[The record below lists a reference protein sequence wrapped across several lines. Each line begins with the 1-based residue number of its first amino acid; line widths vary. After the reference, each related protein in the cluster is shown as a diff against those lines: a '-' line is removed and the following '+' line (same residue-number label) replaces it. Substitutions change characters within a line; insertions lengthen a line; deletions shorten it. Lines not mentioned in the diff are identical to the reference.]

1 MDNFKAF
8 TLLAII
14 FLSLIVGMNSL
25 SNRRQDEIIFGT
37 VDNMTELIESDAR
50 QIEISQKI
58 TEILSVIGVEIRE
71 LKSLDK

>member
-8 TLLAII
+8 ILLAII

-58 TEILSVIGVEIRE
+58 TEILSIIGVEIRE
-71 LKSLDK
+71 LKLLNK